1 MDSLAI
7 LNPIAASGAALREK
21 ELIDFEIKNKIGSYE
36 LYISKSS
43 QDIIDATKSYMEKG
57 YKNFIGIGGDGT
69 LHYIANAIAGTDCN
83 LGMIP
88 MGSGNDISRNLRI
101 GHNIKESISV
111 ISKRKIARLD
121 LGLINDKY
129 YYICIAGSGFN
140 SEVNKLANETKLPIK
155 GSSKYKYAVY
165 KTLITYKA
173 KNFHMAFNHMNI
185 DTKVMM
191 MVVSNMPVYGGGMNI
206 SPDASP
212 YDDLLDIC
220 IVKNMSKMHFIKSF
234 PDVFKGTHIH
244 DPYVDTFK
252 TKKIEISSDY
262 DFSVYADG
270 DYICNLPAKFETA
283 AKALNVFIP

>member
-1 MDSLAI
+1 MDTLAI
-7 LNPIAASGAALREK
+7 LNPIAAGGIALKEK
-21 ELIDFEIKNKIGSYE
+21 DLIDLELKEEIGPYE

-43 QDIIDATKSYMEKG
+43 RDIVDTAKRYADKG
-57 YKNFIGIGGDGT
+57 FKNFIGIGGDGT

-83 LGMIP
+83 LGIIP
-88 MGSGNDISRNLRI
+88 MGSGNDISRNLDI
-101 GHNIKESISV
+101 SHDIKESIRV
-111 ISKRKIARLD
+111 ISKKKVKRLD

-140 SEVNKLANETKLPIK
+140 SEVNKLANETRLPIK

-165 KTLITYKA
+165 KTLMTYKA
-173 KNFHMAFNHMNI
+173 KNFHMIFNDLNI
-185 DTKVMM
+185 DMKVMM

-212 YDDLLDIC
+212 YDDLFDIC
-220 IVKNMSKMHFIKSF
+220 IIKEMTKMHFIKSF
-234 PDVFKGTHIH
+234 PGVFKGTHIN
-244 DPYVDTFK
+244 DPFVDTFK

-270 DYICNLPAKFETA
+270 DYICNLPAKFETVP
-283 AKALNVFIP
+283 KALNIFVP